1 MLKQVHTATHPA
13 RLTAA
18 HGNAANSA
26 DVSPEARARAEIE
39 AEIAAD
45 EAEDAELAEGQ
56 SDA

>member
-18 HGNAANSA
+18 HDNAANGVA
-26 DVSPEARARAEIE
+26 VSPEARAEIE

-45 EAEDAELAEGQ
+45 EAEDAELAGGE
-56 SDA
+56 DRA